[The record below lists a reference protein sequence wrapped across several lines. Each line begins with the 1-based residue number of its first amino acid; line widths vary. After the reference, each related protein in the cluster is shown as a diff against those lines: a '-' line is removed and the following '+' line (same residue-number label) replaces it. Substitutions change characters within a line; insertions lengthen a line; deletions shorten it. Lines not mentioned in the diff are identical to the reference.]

1 MNEWDTKNLI
11 SVTAQRFIAAN
22 EVQTFVDYLR
32 ELGVSDKDLKE
43 YCYEYI
49 IVNSDLVEEDGLM
62 EKHYC
67 ENCGKL
73 QTEVEYLVGQCNDC
87 DPFED
92 PELLEELF
100 GEAEYLD

>member
-1 MNEWDTKNLI
+1 
-11 SVTAQRFIAAN
+11 
-22 EVQTFVDYLR
+22 
-32 ELGVSDKDLKE
+32 
-43 YCYEYI
+43 
-49 IVNSDLVEEDGLM
+49 M

-100 GEAEYLD
+100 SEVEYIDE